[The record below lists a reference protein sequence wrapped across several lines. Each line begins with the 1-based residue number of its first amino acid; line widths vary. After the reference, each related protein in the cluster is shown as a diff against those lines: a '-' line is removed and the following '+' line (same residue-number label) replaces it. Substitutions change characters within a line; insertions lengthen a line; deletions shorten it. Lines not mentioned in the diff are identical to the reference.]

1 MHKNRNLW
9 TIWGFARTVVEAGSA
24 KSEVGSLPG
33 RAPCFKEIEG
43 KTGAKMGVRSW
54 DQVHYECWMP
64 GFRLSTSDFRL
75 AHFLALAALLFTS
88 CSQNIYPDRSQF
100 LKDGD
105 PVPTINLS
113 YYKSVQE
120 RPGQDSTLAV
130 AMAISGG
137 GSRASNFGIGIMLGL
152 EQINTGGGQNMLNQ
166 VDYLSTVSGGGFA
179 AGAYVSALYEHRFF
193 NRQELFRL
201 GDYLNR
207 QIREDLAFP
216 YAGVIVRANF
226 NPMLWFSMADDGD
239 ALERS
244 IDEHVLGY
252 RRRAKEVKRK
262 PQSLLLGDLFI
273 PINSRE
279 PVRFPMHITNSST
292 LNTMTIFPFTPD
304 ILKEYRI
311 NGYTHRLAK
320 VVQDTLDPFQ
330 VPLAVGIKSSASFP
344 VLISNTTLHS
354 TYSALRPFLPLI
366 DGAMTDNI
374 GYHTALQILKQEKAP
389 RKILLIVDADAAGN
403 RYTFSK
409 REGAVFSL
417 SVMGRLPSSGL
428 DARRATLVRDIRDV
442 CRQYGITPVFFS
454 FNELLEDADAPLRVE
469 INIKEE
475 QKRLIHLFREQ
486 KQLLP
491 SDRQSLYE
499 LLTHIST
506 KLTITDE
513 EQELLLYAGQL
524 IVKMQEPEISLA
536 LKRK

>member
-1 MHKNRNLW
+1 
-9 TIWGFARTVVEAGSA
+9 
-24 KSEVGSLPG
+24 
-33 RAPCFKEIEG
+33 
-43 KTGAKMGVRSW
+43 
-54 DQVHYECWMP
+54 MP

-105 PVPTINLS
+105 PVPTVTLS

-120 RPGQDSTLAV
+120 RQGQDSTLAV

-152 EQINTGGGQNMLNQ
+152 EQISTGEGQDMLDQ

-179 AGAYVSALYEHRFF
+179 AGAYVSALYDHQFF
-193 NRQELFRL
+193 DRQEPFSLKS
-201 GDYLNR
+201 YLDL
-207 QIREDLAFP
+207 QIREDMAFP
-216 YAGVIVRANF
+216 YTDVLLRANF
-226 NPMLWFSMADDGD
+226 NPVLWFSLADDGD

-252 RRRAKEVKRK
+252 RRRAKEVKKR
-262 PQSLLLGDLFI
+262 PQSLQLADFFI
-273 PINSRE
+273 PAESPE

-304 ILKEYRI
+304 ILDRYQI
-311 NGYTHRLAK
+311 TGYTHRLSK
-320 VVQDTLDPFQ
+320 VYRDSLDPFT

-344 VLISNTTLHS
+344 VLISNTTLQS
-354 TYSALRPFLPLI
+354 RYSAERRYLPLI

-374 GYHTALQILKQEKAP
+374 GYYTALQILRQEKAP

-417 SVMGRLPSSGL
+417 RVMGRLPSSGL
-428 DARRATLVRDIRDV
+428 DARRATLVRDINIA
-442 CRQYGITPVFFS
+442 CRQYGITPVFLS
-454 FNELLEDADAPLRVE
+454 FNVLLEGTDDVALPPGFKV
-469 INIKEE
+469 KEE
-475 QKRLIHLFREQ
+475 QHRLISLFRQQ
-486 KQLLP
+486 KPLAP
-491 SDRQSLYE
+491 GDRLTLYE
-499 LLTHIST
+499 LLTHIGT

-513 EQELLLYAGQL
+513 EQDLLLYAGQL
-524 IVKMQEPEISLA
+524 IVKMQEEAIQRG
-536 LKRK
+536 LKRGQSVN

>member
-1 MHKNRNLW
+1 MQIHQHLYHL
-9 TIWGFARTVVEAGSA
+9 AVAAMVLLLSA
-24 KSEVGSLPG
+24 
-33 RAPCFKEIEG
+33 
-43 KTGAKMGVRSW
+43 
-54 DQVHYECWMP
+54 
-64 GFRLSTSDFRL
+64 
-75 AHFLALAALLFTS
+75 
-88 CSQNIYPDRSQF
+88 CSSRIYPDRSQF

-113 YYKSVQE
+113 YYKNVQE

-152 EQINTGGGQNMLNQ
+152 EQINTGAGRNMLNQ

-193 NRQELFRL
+193 KRQEAFRL

-216 YAGVIVRANF
+216 YSGIIVRANF
-226 NPMLWFSMADDGD
+226 NPLLWFSMVDDGD

-252 RRRAKEVKRK
+252 RRRAKEVRK
-262 PQSLLLGDLFI
+262 KSQSLVLGDFFI
-273 PINSRE
+273 PVNS
-279 PVRFPMHITNSST
+279 PDSVRFPMHITNSST

-304 ILKEYRI
+304 ILKLYRI
-311 NGYTHRLAK
+311 NGYTHRLHK
-320 VVQDTLDPFQ
+320 VVKDTLDPFK

-354 TYSALRPFLPLI
+354 AYSPLRPHLHLI

-374 GYHTALQILKQEKAP
+374 GYHAALQILKQEKAP

-417 SVMGRLPSSGL
+417 SVIGRLPSSGL

-442 CRQYGITPVFFS
+442 CRQFGITPVFFS
-454 FNELLEDADAPLRVE
+454 FNILLEGDELPLPAE
-469 INIKEE
+469 INIKDE
-475 QKRLIHLFREQ
+475 QKRLISLFRQ
-486 KQLLP
+486 RKQLQQ
-491 SDRQSLYE
+491 SDRQILYE
-499 LLTHIST
+499 LLTHIGT
-506 KLTITDE
+506 KLTITEE

-524 IVKMQEPEISLA
+524 IVKMQEKEISRA
-536 LKRK
+536 LKRGKVEPEKIE

>member
-1 MHKNRNLW
+1 MYTDSNLW
-9 TIWGFARTVVEAGSA
+9 TILGFGQTNV
-24 KSEVGSLPG
+24 KVGSDRRESLTDKEGRGALCEGESRNKVGKNRWAPVSRLP
-33 RAPCFKEIEG
+33 A
-43 KTGAKMGVRSW
+43 S
-54 DQVHYECWMP
+54 
-64 GFRLSTSDFRL
+64 GFRLSVF
-75 AHFLALAALLFTS
+75 AALLLLCS
-88 CSQNIYPDRSQF
+88 CSQNLYPDRSQF

-113 YYKSVQE
+113 YYKSVQQ
-120 RPGQDSTLAV
+120 RPGQDSALAV

-137 GSRASNFGIGIMLGL
+137 GSRAANFGLGIMLGL
-152 EQINTGGGQNMLNQ
+152 EQINAGGGVNMLNQ

-179 AGAYVSALYEHRFF
+179 AGAYVSALYEHQFF
-193 NRQELFRL
+193 KRQEPFRL
-201 GDYLNR
+201 VDYLNR

-226 NPMLWFSMADDGD
+226 NPMLWFSKVDDGD

-252 RRRAKEVKRK
+252 RRRAKEVRKK
-262 PQSLLLGDLFI
+262 PQSLVLGDFFI
-273 PINSRE
+273 PINSPG

-304 ILKEYRI
+304 ILKRYRI
-311 NGYTHRLAK
+311 NGYTHRLNK
-320 VVQDTLDPFQ
+320 VARDTLDPFS

-344 VLISNTTLHS
+344 VLISNTTLYS
-354 TYSALRPFLPLI
+354 TYSPLRPHLHLI

-374 GYHTALQILKQEKAP
+374 GYYTALQVLKQERAP
-389 RKILLIVDADAAGN
+389 RKVLLIVDADAAGN

-409 REGAVFSL
+409 KEGAVFSL
-417 SVMGRLPSSGL
+417 RVMGRLPSSGL

-454 FNELLEDADAPLRVE
+454 FNALLDGTEAPLPEE
-469 INIKEE
+469 IMVKEE
-475 QKRLIHLFREQ
+475 QKRLIWMIRRNQPFGQ
-486 KQLLP
+486 
-491 SDRQSLYE
+491 SDRQILYE
-499 LLTHIST
+499 LLTHIGT

>member
-1 MHKNRNLW
+1 
-9 TIWGFARTVVEAGSA
+9 
-24 KSEVGSLPG
+24 
-33 RAPCFKEIEG
+33 
-43 KTGAKMGVRSW
+43 
-54 DQVHYECWMP
+54 MP
-64 GFRLSTSDFRL
+64 IV
-75 AHFLALAALLFTS
+75 ALLLLTS
-88 CSQNIYPDRSQF
+88 CSPRIYPDRGQF

-105 PVPTINLS
+105 PVPTVDLN

-152 EQINTGGGQNMLNQ
+152 EQISTGDGQDMLDE

-179 AGAYVSALYEHRFF
+179 AGAYVSALYDHQFF
-193 NRQELFRL
+193 NRAEPFSLKQYL
-201 GDYLNR
+201 GR
-207 QIREDLAFP
+207 QIREDMAYP
-216 YAGVIVRANF
+216 YTGVLVRANF
-226 NPMLWFSMADDGD
+226 NPVLWFSLADDGD

-252 RRRAKEVKRK
+252 RRRARETRKK
-262 PQSLLLGDLFI
+262 PQSLQLSDFFVPAGS
-273 PINSRE
+273 PA

-304 ILKEYRI
+304 ILSRYRI
-311 NGYTHRLAK
+311 NGYTHRLNK
-320 VVQDTLDPFQ
+320 TIRDTLDPFS

-344 VLISNTTLHS
+344 VLISNTTLCS
-354 TYSALRPFLPLI
+354 KYSPLRPFLPLI

-374 GYHTALQILKQEKAP
+374 GYYTALQVLKQERAP
-389 RKILLIVDADAAGN
+389 RKVLLIVDADAAGN

-409 REGAVFSL
+409 KEGAVFSL
-417 SVMGRLPSSGL
+417 RVMGRLPSSGL

-454 FNELLEDADAPLRVE
+454 FNALLDGTEAPLPEE
-469 INIKEE
+469 IMVKEE
-475 QKRLIHLFREQ
+475 QKRLIWMIRRNQPFGQ
-486 KQLLP
+486 
-491 SDRQSLYE
+491 SDRQILYE
-499 LLTHIST
+499 LLTHIGT

-524 IVKMQEPEISLA
+524 IVKMQEEEVKRT
-536 LKRK
+536 LKKGKVVK